1 LIKRLAARSSM
12 LETKIKRDNPGRERS
27 PENRFGTTDLL
38 LLLMTVIWGA
48 NFSAIKYSL
57 EDLMPLSFNG
67 LRFTLSSV
75 TLLTIALASGINLK
89 VARGDGLRLFGLG
102 LLANAIYQSIFII
115 GMAHTRTGNAA
126 LIVST
131 SPLFIA
137 VISRIRKQEYFTRR
151 GLAGLLLAIAGMALI
166 ISSGQS
172 IVRFGETIV
181 GDCLLVASTICWS
194 LYTVWAKRYVNLYG
208 AMKATTIMMVMGTPV
223 FLLICAPSLLKQ
235 DWSKVRPASWA
246 GLIYSALFAIALA
259 HFIWNYAVRKIGSTR
274 TAIYSNV
281 TPVTAMIIAWI
292 ALGERPTA
300 GQIAGATII
309 FLGLYLVRGG
319 MIIVAPREEIE
330 EEMEEA
336 SLGPGKN

>member
-1 LIKRLAARSSM
+1 MTTRAKT
-12 LETKIKRDNPGRERS
+12 ETRVEREPQR
-27 PENRFGTTDLL
+27 EADNRFGAIDLL
-38 LLLMTVIWGA
+38 LLLMTIIWGA

-57 EDLMPLSFNG
+57 EDFLPLSFNG
-67 LRFTLSSV
+67 LRFALASL

-89 VARGDGLRLFGLG
+89 VSRGDGWRLFGLG
-102 LLANAIYQSIFII
+102 LLANAIYQSVFIT

-126 LIVST
+126 LIVAT

-151 GLAGLLLAIAGMALI
+151 GLAGLMLALAGIVMVIL
-166 ISSGQS
+166 SGQT
-172 IVRFGETIV
+172 VVQFGETIV
-181 GDCLLVASTICWS
+181 GDCLLVVSTVCWS
-194 LYTVWAKRYVNLYG
+194 LYTVWAKRLVNLYG
-208 AMKATTIMMVMGTPV
+208 AMKATTIMMIMGTPV
-223 FLLICAPSLLKQ
+223 FLVICAPSLIKQ
-235 DWSKVRPASWA
+235 DWTRVRTESWA
-246 GLIYSALFAIALA
+246 GMIYSALFAIALA

-300 GQIAGATII
+300 GQITGAAVI
-309 FLGLYLVRGG
+309 FLGLYMVRGG
-319 MIIVAPREEIE
+319 MRAVAPREESEEEI

>member
-1 LIKRLAARSSM
+1 MITRAKTETRAAR
-12 LETKIKRDNPGRERS
+12 G
-27 PENRFGTTDLL
+27 PEQEADNRFGAIDLL

-57 EDLMPLSFNG
+57 EDMLPLSFNG
-67 LRFTLSSV
+67 LRFALASL
-75 TLLTIALASGINLK
+75 TLLTIALASGINLR
-89 VARGDGLRLFGLG
+89 VSRGDGWRLFGLG
-102 LLANAIYQSIFII
+102 LLANAVYQSIFIT

-126 LIVST
+126 LIVAT
-131 SPLFIA
+131 APLFIA

-151 GLAGLLLAIAGMALI
+151 GLAGLMLALAGIVMVIL
-166 ISSGQS
+166 SGQT
-172 IVRFGETIV
+172 VVQFGETIV

-194 LYTVWAKRYVNLYG
+194 LYTIWAKRLVNLYG
-208 AMKATTIMMVMGTPV
+208 AMKATTIMMIMGTPV
-223 FLLICAPSLLKQ
+223 FLVICAPSLIKQ
-235 DWSKVRPASWA
+235 DWTRVRTESWA
-246 GLIYSALFAIALA
+246 GVVYSALFAIALA

-281 TPVTAMIIAWI
+281 TPVTAMIIAWV
-292 ALGERPTA
+292 ALGERPTV
-300 GQIAGATII
+300 GQIVGAAVI

-319 MIIVAPREEIE
+319 MRAVAEREEVEEEI

>member
-1 LIKRLAARSSM
+1 LITRTKRDAARAAP
-12 LETKIKRDNPGRERS
+12 KPERLTES
-27 PENRFGTTDLL
+27 QFGAIDLL

-57 EDLMPLSFNG
+57 EDLLPLSFNG
-67 LRFTLSSV
+67 LRFALASL
-75 TLLTIALASGINLK
+75 TLLTIALASGINLR
-89 VARGDGLRLFGLG
+89 VSRGDGWRLFGLG
-102 LLANAIYQSIFII
+102 LLANAIYQSLFIT

-131 SPLFIA
+131 APLFIA

-151 GLAGLLLAIAGMALI
+151 GLAGLMLALAGMVLI
-166 ISSGQS
+166 ILSGQS
-172 IVRFGETIV
+172 IVQFGETIF

-194 LYTVWAKRYVNLYG
+194 FYTIWAKRLVNQYG

-223 FLLICAPSLLKQ
+223 FLLICAPSLIKQ
-235 DWSKVRPASWA
+235 DWTKVRPESWI
-246 GLIYSALFAIALA
+246 GVIYSALFAIALA

-292 ALGERPTA
+292 ALGERPTV
-300 GQIAGATII
+300 GQVTGAAVI
-309 FLGLYLVRGG
+309 FFGLYLVRGG
-319 MIIVAPREEIE
+319 MRAVAPQEEIE

>member
-1 LIKRLAARSSM
+1 M
-12 LETKIKRDNPGRERS
+12 LKTETKKDDPGFRAAPGRGYET
-27 PENRFGTTDLL
+27 RFGAIDLL
-38 LLLMTVIWGA
+38 LIFMTVIWGA

-67 LRFTLSSV
+67 LRFALASV
-75 TLLTIALASGINLK
+75 TLLTIALASGINFK

-102 LLANAIYQSIFII
+102 LLANAVYQTIFIT
-115 GMAHTRTGNAA
+115 GMKHTRTGNAA

-137 VISRIRKQEYFTRR
+137 VISRLRKQEYFTRR
-151 GLAGLLLAIAGMALI
+151 GLAGLLLAVAGMALI
-166 ISSGQS
+166 ILSGQS

-181 GDCLLVASTICWS
+181 GDCLLVASTFCWS
-194 LYTVWAKRYVNLYG
+194 LYTVLAKRYVNRYG
-208 AMKATTIMMVMGTPV
+208 AMKATTMMMVMGTPV
-223 FLLICAPSLLKQ
+223 FLLICAPSLIGQ
-235 DWSKVRPASWA
+235 DWSRVRPASWA
-246 GLIYSALFAIALA
+246 GLVYSALLAIALA

-281 TPVTAMIIAWI
+281 TPVTAMMIAWL

-300 GQIAGATII
+300 LQVAGAAII
-309 FLGLYLVRGG
+309 FIGLYLVRGG

-336 SLGPGKN
+336 AMGPGKN

>member
-1 LIKRLAARSSM
+1 MITRAKRETRPAR
-12 LETKIKRDNPGRERS
+12 E
-27 PENRFGTTDLL
+27 PEQGADGRFGSIDLL

-57 EDLMPLSFNG
+57 EDMLPLSFNG
-67 LRFTLSSV
+67 LRF
-75 TLLTIALASGINLK
+75 ALASLTLLAVALARGIDLR
-89 VARGDGLRLFGLG
+89 VSRGDGWRLFGLG
-102 LLANAIYQSIFII
+102 LLANAIYQSIFIT

-126 LIVST
+126 LIVAT

-137 VISRIRKQEYFTRR
+137 VISRIRGQEYFERR
-151 GLAGLLLAIAGMALI
+151 GLVGLMLALAGIVMVIL
-166 ISSGQS
+166 SGQS
-172 IVRFGETIV
+172 VVQFGETIV
-181 GDCLLVASTICWS
+181 GDCLLVISTICWS
-194 LYTVWAKRYVNLYG
+194 LYTVWAKRLVNTYG
-208 AMKATTIMMVMGTPV
+208 AMKATTIMMIMGTPV
-223 FLLICAPSLLKQ
+223 FLVICAPSLVKQ
-235 DWSKVRPASWA
+235 DWARVRPESWA
-246 GLIYSALFAIALA
+246 GMVYSALFAIALA

-281 TPVTAMIIAWI
+281 TPVTAMIIAWV

-300 GQIAGATII
+300 GQVAGAAII

-319 MIIVAPREEIE
+319 MRAVAEREEIE

>member
-1 LIKRLAARSSM
+1 MTTRAKT
-12 LETKIKRDNPGRERS
+12 ETRVEREPQR
-27 PENRFGTTDLL
+27 EADNRFGAIDSL
-38 LLLMTVIWGA
+38 LLLMTIIWGA

-57 EDLMPLSFNG
+57 EDFLPLSFNG
-67 LRFTLSSV
+67 LRFALASL

-89 VARGDGLRLFGLG
+89 VSRGDGWRLFGLG
-102 LLANAIYQSIFII
+102 LLANAIYQSVFIT

-126 LIVST
+126 LIVAT

-151 GLAGLLLAIAGMALI
+151 GLAGLMLALAGIVMVIL
-166 ISSGQS
+166 SGQT
-172 IVRFGETIV
+172 VVQFGETIV
-181 GDCLLVASTICWS
+181 GDCLLVVSTVCWS
-194 LYTVWAKRYVNLYG
+194 LYIVWAKRLVNLYG
-208 AMKATTIMMVMGTPV
+208 AMKATTIMMIMGTPV
-223 FLLICAPSLLKQ
+223 FLVICAPSLIKQ
-235 DWSKVRPASWA
+235 DWTRVRTESWA
-246 GLIYSALFAIALA
+246 GMIYSALFAIALA

-300 GQIAGATII
+300 GQITGAAVI

-319 MIIVAPREEIE
+319 MRAVAPREEIE
-330 EEMEEA
+330 EEIEEMEEA

>member
-1 LIKRLAARSSM
+1 MTTRTKTDTARAA
-12 LETKIKRDNPGRERS
+12 TGQA
-27 PENRFGTTDLL
+27 ENQFGAIDLL
-38 LLLMTVIWGA
+38 LLLMTIIWGA

-57 EDLMPLSFNG
+57 EDLLPLSFNG
-67 LRFTLSSV
+67 LRFALASL
-75 TLLTIALASGINLK
+75 TLLTIAVASGINLR
-89 VARGDGLRLFGLG
+89 VSRGDGWRLFGLG
-102 LLANAIYQSIFII
+102 LLANAIYQSIFIS
-115 GMAHTRTGNAA
+115 GMARTRTGNAA
-126 LIVST
+126 LIVAT

-151 GLAGLLLAIAGMALI
+151 GIVGLLLALVGIVMVIL
-166 ISSGQS
+166 SGQS

-181 GDCLLVASTICWS
+181 GDCLLVVSTICWS
-194 LYTVWAKRYVNLYG
+194 LYTVWAKRLVNLYG

-223 FLLICAPSLLKQ
+223 FLVICAPSLIKQ
-235 DWSKVRPASWA
+235 DWTTVRTESWA
-246 GLIYSALFAIALA
+246 GVIYSALFAIALA
-259 HFIWNYAVRKIGSTR
+259 HFIWNYAVRNIGSTR

-292 ALGERPTA
+292 VLGERPTA
-300 GQIAGATII
+300 GQVAGAAII

-319 MIIVAPREEIE
+319 MRAVRAREEIE

>member
-1 LIKRLAARSSM
+1 LITRAKRETARAARGP
-12 LETKIKRDNPGRERS
+12 EREAG
-27 PENRFGTTDLL
+27 NRFGAIDLL

-57 EDLMPLSFNG
+57 EDLLPLSFNG
-67 LRFTLSSV
+67 LRFTLASL
-75 TLLTIALASGINLK
+75 TLLTIALASGINLR
-89 VARGDGLRLFGLG
+89 VSRGDGWRLFGLG
-102 LLANAIYQSIFII
+102 LLANAIYQSIFIM

-126 LIVST
+126 LIVAT

-137 VISRIRKQEYFTRR
+137 VISRIRKQEYFARR
-151 GLAGLLLAIAGMALI
+151 GLVGLMLALAGIVMVIL
-166 ISSGQS
+166 SGQS
-172 IVRFGETIV
+172 VVEFGETIV
-181 GDCLLVASTICWS
+181 GDCLLVLSTICWS
-194 LYTVWAKRYVNLYG
+194 LYTVLAKRLVNSYG

-223 FLLICAPSLLKQ
+223 FLVICAPSLIEQ
-235 DWSKVRPASWA
+235 DWARVRPESWA
-246 GLIYSALFAIALA
+246 GLVYSALFAIALA

-281 TPVTAMIIAWI
+281 TPVTAMIIAWV
-292 ALGERPTA
+292 ALGERPTM
-300 GQIAGATII
+300 GQVAGAAII

-319 MIIVAPREEIE
+319 MRATVEREEIE